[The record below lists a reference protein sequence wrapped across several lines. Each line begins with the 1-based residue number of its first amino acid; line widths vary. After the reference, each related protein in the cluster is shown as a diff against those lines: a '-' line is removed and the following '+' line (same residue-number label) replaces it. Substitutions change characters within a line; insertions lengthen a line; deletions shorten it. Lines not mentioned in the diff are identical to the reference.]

1 MRSMVILIEVLGIVA
16 MKACG
21 LVAGF
26 MEKAK

>member
-1 MRSMVILIEVLGIVA
+1 MVILIEVLGIVA
-16 MKACG
+16 MRACG